1 MKILIVLM
9 CFSLFGCAA
18 TGPLLPMKFETSDAE
33 VLQQPQETKKVVRE
47 VPPPQDGKIVVAVY
61 SFRDATGQKK
71 QQTGVASFSTAVT
84 QGGEGIL
91 IKALQ
96 DIGDGQW
103 FRVVERV
110 GLDNLLKERQLI
122 RSARDEA
129 KDPSNLRPILFAG
142 MLLEAS
148 IVSYDSNVRTGG
160 LGWRWLGIG
169 PSTSYNEDVVT
180 ISMRV
185 VSTQTGEILLT
196 TNVRKTLLS
205 YQIGMA
211 TFKFFDAGTKAFEN
225 EIGMSSTE
233 VGIFVL
239 KSATEKAVE
248 ELIFDGEKKGLWKFK
263 TSKQEEVVKKEIDEK
278 PISTTLPVKDVIE
291 EKTTEVVTTKP
302 TTYYLKE
309 YTKLYYKKS
318 NLKGPLYGSF
328 KYYVKDTEVDVLP
341 TEYNDVVEVTLKD
354 GLKMYT
360 KKDNLKETK

>member
-1 MKILIVLM
+1 MKKLIVLM

-278 PISTTLPVKDVIE
+278 PVSTALPIKDVIE
-291 EKTTEVVTTKP
+291 EKTTEVVATKP

-318 NLKGPLYGSF
+318 NLEGPLYGSF
-328 KYYVKDTEVDVLP
+328 KYYVKDTEVYVSP
-341 TEYNDVVEVTLKD
+341 TEYNDVAEVTLKD
-354 GLKMYT
+354 GLKMYI

>member
-1 MKILIVLM
+1 
-9 CFSLFGCAA
+9 
-18 TGPLLPMKFETSDAE
+18 
-33 VLQQPQETKKVVRE
+33 
-47 VPPPQDGKIVVAVY
+47 
-61 SFRDATGQKK
+61 
-71 QQTGVASFSTAVT
+71 
-84 QGGEGIL
+84 
-91 IKALQ
+91 
-96 DIGDGQW
+96 
-103 FRVVERV
+103 
-110 GLDNLLKERQLI
+110 LKERQLI

-211 TFKFFDAGTKAFEN
+211 TFKFFDTGTKAFEN

-278 PISTTLPVKDVIE
+278 PISTALPIKDVIE
-291 EKTTEVVTTKP
+291 EKTREIVEAKPTTP

-309 YTKLYYKKS
+309 HTRLYYKKS

-328 KYYVKDTEVDVLP
+328 KYYVKDTEVNVSP
-341 TEYNDVVEVTLKD
+341 TEYNDVAEVTLKD
-354 GLKMYT
+354 GLKMYV

>member
-1 MKILIVLM
+1 MKKLIVLM

-278 PISTTLPVKDVIE
+278 PISTALPIKDVIE

-328 KYYVKDTEVDVLP
+328 KYYVKDTEVYVSP
-341 TEYNDVVEVTLKD
+341 TEYNDVAEVTLKD
-354 GLKMYT
+354 GLKMYI

>member
-1 MKILIVLM
+1 MKKILIILM
-9 CFSLFGCAA
+9 CFGLFGCAA
-18 TGPLLPMKFETSDAE
+18 TGPLSPMKFETNDAE

-47 VPPPQDGKIVVAVY
+47 VPPPHDGKIVVAVY
-61 SFRDATGQKK
+61 SFKDATGQRK
-71 QQTGVASFSTAVT
+71 QQPGVASFSTAVT

-129 KDPSNLRPILFAG
+129 KDPSNLRPILYAG
-142 MLLEAS
+142 MILEAV
-148 IVSYDSNVRTGG
+148 IVSYDTNIRTGG
-160 LGWRWLGIG
+160 FGWRWLGIG

-180 ISMRV
+180 ISLRV
-185 VSTQTGEILLT
+185 VSTQTGEVLLT

-205 YQIGMA
+205 YQVGIA
-211 TFKFFDAGTKAFEN
+211 TFKFFDEGTKAFEN

-239 KSATEKAVE
+239 KAATEKAVE

-263 TSKQEEVVKKEIDEK
+263 SGKQEEVVKPEPVVVKEVVK
-278 PISTTLPVKDVIE
+278 PIIE
-291 EKTTEVVTTKP
+291 EKP
-302 TTYYLKE
+302 TIYYLKDFV
-309 YTKLYYKKS
+309 KLYYNKS
-318 NLKGPLYGSF
+318 NLNGPLYGPF
-328 KYYVKDTEVDVLP
+328 KYYVKDTEVKVVS
-341 TEYNDVVEVTLKD
+341 TEYNDVAEVTLKD
-354 GLKMYT
+354 GSKMYV

>member
-263 TSKQEEVVKKEIDEK
+263 TSKQEEVVKKDIDEK
-278 PISTTLPVKDVIE
+278 PVSTALPVKDVIE

-318 NLKGPLYGSF
+318 NLKGPLYGPF
-328 KYYVKDTEVDVLP
+328 KYYVKDTEVNVLP

-354 GLKMYT
+354 GLKMYV

>member
-1 MKILIVLM
+1 
-9 CFSLFGCAA
+9 
-18 TGPLLPMKFETSDAE
+18 
-33 VLQQPQETKKVVRE
+33 
-47 VPPPQDGKIVVAVY
+47 
-61 SFRDATGQKK
+61 
-71 QQTGVASFSTAVT
+71 
-84 QGGEGIL
+84 
-91 IKALQ
+91 
-96 DIGDGQW
+96 
-103 FRVVERV
+103 
-110 GLDNLLKERQLI
+110 
-122 RSARDEA
+122 
-129 KDPSNLRPILFAG
+129 

-263 TSKQEEVVKKEIDEK
+263 TSKQEEVVKKDIDEK
-278 PISTTLPVKDVIE
+278 PVSTALPVKDVIE

-328 KYYVKDTEVDVLP
+328 KYYVKDTEVNVLP

>member
-1 MKILIVLM
+1 
-9 CFSLFGCAA
+9 
-18 TGPLLPMKFETSDAE
+18 
-33 VLQQPQETKKVVRE
+33 
-47 VPPPQDGKIVVAVY
+47 
-61 SFRDATGQKK
+61 
-71 QQTGVASFSTAVT
+71 
-84 QGGEGIL
+84 
-91 IKALQ
+91 
-96 DIGDGQW
+96 
-103 FRVVERV
+103 
-110 GLDNLLKERQLI
+110 LKERQLI

-180 ISMRV
+180 ISLRV
-185 VSTQTGEILLT
+185 VSTQTGEVLLT

-205 YQIGMA
+205 YQVGVA
-211 TFKFFDAGTKAFEN
+211 TFKFFDTGTKAFEN

-278 PISTTLPVKDVIE
+278 PVSTALPIKDVIE
-291 EKTTEVVTTKP
+291 EKTTEVITTKPTP

-309 YTKLYYKKS
+309 HTKLYYKKS

-354 GLKMYT
+354 GLKMYV

>member
-1 MKILIVLM
+1 MLKYYNNHN
-9 CFSLFGCAA
+9 
-18 TGPLLPMKFETSDAE
+18 
-33 VLQQPQETKKVVRE
+33 KKVVRE

-278 PISTTLPVKDVIE
+278 PISTALPIKDVIE

-328 KYYVKDTEVDVLP
+328 KYYVKDTEVNVSP
-341 TEYNDVVEVTLKD
+341 TEYNDVAEVTLKD
-354 GLKMYT
+354 GLKMYI

>member
-1 MKILIVLM
+1 MKKLIVLV

-278 PISTTLPVKDVIE
+278 PVSTALPIKDVIE

-318 NLKGPLYGSF
+318 DLKGPLYGSF
-328 KYYVKDTEVDVLP
+328 KYYVKDTEVNVLP
-341 TEYNDVVEVTLKD
+341 TEYNDVVEVILKD

>member
-33 VLQQPQETKKVVRE
+33 VLQQPQETKKVIRE

-263 TSKQEEVVKKEIDEK
+263 TSNQEEVVKKEIDEK
-278 PISTTLPVKDVIE
+278 PISTALPVKDVIE

-328 KYYVKDTEVDVLP
+328 KYYVKDTEVNVLP

-354 GLKMYT
+354 GLKMYI

>member
-328 KYYVKDTEVDVLP
+328 KYYVKDTEVNVLP

>member
-1 MKILIVLM
+1 
-9 CFSLFGCAA
+9 
-18 TGPLLPMKFETSDAE
+18 
-33 VLQQPQETKKVVRE
+33 
-47 VPPPQDGKIVVAVY
+47 VY

-263 TSKQEEVVKKEIDEK
+263 TSKQEEVVKKDIDEK
-278 PISTTLPVKDVIE
+278 PVSTALPVKDVIE

-318 NLKGPLYGSF
+318 NLKGPLYGPF